1 MRQVE
6 INFESGLTD
15 QFPQFRDAV
24 KAAVYGCGR
33 PFKAVAADLDMTSS
47 ELSRKLGDNQHDPVH
62 FPLHML
68 PDLIRAT
75 GDKRPVY
82 WLIETFL
89 EDQDTKRHR
98 AVAQLADMLPQLQ
111 ALVKAATSAPDE
123 ATLRAVA

>member
-1 MRQVE
+1 
-6 INFESGLTD
+6 
-15 QFPQFRDAV
+15 
-24 KAAVYGCGR
+24 
-33 PFKAVAADLDMTSS
+33 
-47 ELSRKLGDNQHDPVH
+47 
-62 FPLHML
+62 ML

-75 GDKRPVY
+75 GDRRPVY

>member
-6 INFESGLTD
+6 INFEAGLTV
-15 QFPQFRDAV
+15 QFPQFRDVV

-47 ELSRKLGDNQHDPVH
+47 ELSRKLGDNPNDPVH

-68 PDLIRAT
+68 PELIQAT

-82 WLIETFL
+82 WLVESFL
-89 EDQDTKRHR
+89 EDEDVRRSR
-98 AVAQLADMLPQLQ
+98 AVAQIGDMLPQLQ
-111 ALVKAATSAPDE
+111 ALLKMAGQVGSLK
-123 ATLRAVA
+123 AVA

>member
-47 ELSRKLGDNQHDPVH
+47 ELSRKLGDNPNDPVH